1 MQIEITGRR
10 MAVSTYLRTLVTT
23 KLARVFRHLSDA
35 GLSASVV
42 VSRAKLDKLV
52 EVTIHARGEHFL
64 HAVGS
69 GPTWQFAST
78 LATERLDHQASTLKG
93 KWKGR
98 RRR

>member
-10 MAVSTYLRTLVTT
+10 MAVSNYLRSLVTT

-42 VSRAKLDKLV
+42 VSRAKLEKLV

-78 LATERLDHQASTLKG
+78 MVTERLDHQASTLKG
-93 KWKGR
+93 KWKDR